1 MGLLADFKALFKS
14 KKVDVRTR
22 YEFLREAVSGT
33 MSKFYMARDR
43 ETERIVG
50 VKILDPKKT
59 AEFEARFKGA
69 KKPSEGEITA
79 AMDHPRIVK
88 LFEHGLTTADEQF
101 LVLEFLEGQGLNS
114 VVVAK
119 SSLLEGRHLDLLR
132 QAAQSLEA
140 VHKAGYIHRDV
151 CPRNFILSPD
161 GDSLKLIDFGLAVP
175 ATPQFMQPGNRTGNP
190 NYMAPEIIKRQS
202 TDHKVDVFAFGIMAY
217 EILTFELPWSKGL
230 TGKAAMD
237 HATKP
242 PMDIT
247 RFRPKIHPKLADAVG
262 ECLTQEPARRCPSL
276 AHFLRQIHGLK
287 KVDQE

>member
-1 MGLLADFKALFKS
+1 MSLLGSFKALFKS

-59 AEFEARFKGA
+59 AEFEARFKAA
-69 KKPSEGEITA
+69 KKPTEGEITA
-79 AMDHPRIVK
+79 AMDHPRVVK
-88 LFEHGLTTADEQF
+88 LYEHGATTADEQF

-114 VVVAK
+114 LVVAK
-119 SSLLEGRHLDLLR
+119 SPLLAGRQLELLR

-151 CPRNFILSPD
+151 CPRNFIVAPD
-161 GDSLKLIDFGLAVP
+161 GESLKLIDFGLSVP
-175 ATPQFMQPGNRTGNP
+175 ATPPFMQPGNRTGNP
-190 NYMAPEIIKRQS
+190 NYMAPEIIKRQA

-217 EILTFELPWSKGL
+217 EVLTFELPWSRGL

-242 PMDIT
+242 PTEIT
-247 RFRPKIHPKLADAVG
+247 RYRPQIHPKLADAIG
-262 ECLTQEPARRCPSL
+262 LCLEQDPARRCASM
-276 AHFLRQIHGLK
+276 AQFLRAIHGLK